1 MQRDIGKPLFDLFLL
16 IASAAAFV
24 AATALPEIEI
34 VGDLSPAFFPK
45 LLSGLIFL
53 FAIPCLI
60 KDFREWWMVRS
71 VASPTP
77 RVVKVRSV
85 AQWMFVVALLVGY
98 MLAFERL
105 GYIISTA
112 SFTFSCVLGLVILSG
127 AWGEQT
133 MAQRGKS
140 VLGALVFAAV
150 LAVAVFYVFN
160 NLFEIPLPA

>member
-16 IASAAAFV
+16 ITSAAAFV
-24 AATALPEIEI
+24 AATALPSIEI

-60 KDFREWWMVRS
+60 KDFREWWSVRS
-71 VASPTP
+71 AVSTTP
-77 RVVKVRSV
+77 RSVKVRSV
-85 AQWMFVVALLVGY
+85 AQWLFIVALLIGY

-105 GYIISTA
+105 GYVVSTA
-112 SFTFSCVLGLVILSG
+112 SFTFCCVLGLVVLSG
-127 AWGEQT
+127 VWGEQS

-140 VLGALVFAAV
+140 VLGALVFAVV

-160 NLFEIPLPA
+160 DLFEIPLPA